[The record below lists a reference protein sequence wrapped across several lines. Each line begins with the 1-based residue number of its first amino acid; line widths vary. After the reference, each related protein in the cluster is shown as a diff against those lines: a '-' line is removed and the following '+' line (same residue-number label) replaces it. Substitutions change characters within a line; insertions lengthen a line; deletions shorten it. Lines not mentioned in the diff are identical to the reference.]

1 MSTTALIPVST
12 AELAHRDKSA
22 THPVLSYL
30 ARLGSKNSRRAMST
44 ALVNIVRIARGGQC
58 EHRGTCEHCSPMGL
72 DWAALRYE
80 HTTALRTA
88 LQEAFAPATV
98 NLALSAL
105 RGVLKEAWRL
115 GLMDA
120 EALQRATDLAPVKGS
135 TLPAG
140 RSLLARELQ
149 RLFGTCDDTA
159 RGRRDAAILTVMRA
173 GLRRSELV
181 ALDLNDYDGG
191 RETVTVRHGKGNKD
205 RLVALNTGA
214 APALAAWLDVRGADP
229 GPLFYPSDGRGR
241 ALVPRRMSAQA
252 VYDMCRARAAQV
264 GIKSF
269 SPHDLRRTFVSDM
282 LAAGADIVSVQKLAG
297 HASPSTTARYDRR
310 DEESLREAARLIAVP
325 FKA

>member
-1 MSTTALIPVST
+1 MSTSALIPVST
-12 AELAHRDKSA
+12 PELVERDGTT

-30 ARLGSKNSRRAMST
+30 ARLGSENSRRAMST

-58 EHRGTCEHCSPMGL
+58 EHRGTCEHCSPLGL

-88 LQEAFAPATV
+88 LQEAFSPATV

-140 RSLLARELQ
+140 RSLPTRELL
-149 RLFGTCDDTA
+149 RVFGTCDDTP
-159 RGRRDAAILTVMRA
+159 RGRRDEAILTVMRA
-173 GLRRSELV
+173 GLRRSEIV
-181 ALDLNDYDGG
+181 ALDLDDYDGD
-191 RETVTVRHGKGNKD
+191 RQTVTVRHGKGNKD
-205 RLVALNTGA
+205 RIVGLNTGA
-214 APALAAWLDVRGADP
+214 APSLAAWLDVRGSDP
-229 GPLFYPSDGRGR
+229 GPLFYPSNGRGR
-241 ALVPRRMSAQA
+241 DLVPRRMSAQA
-252 VYDMCRARAAQV
+252 VYDLCRSRAKKA
-264 GIKSF
+264 GTKRF
-269 SPHDLRRTFVSDM
+269 SPHDLRRTFVGDM
-282 LAAGADIVSVQKLAG
+282 MDAGADIVSVQKLAG